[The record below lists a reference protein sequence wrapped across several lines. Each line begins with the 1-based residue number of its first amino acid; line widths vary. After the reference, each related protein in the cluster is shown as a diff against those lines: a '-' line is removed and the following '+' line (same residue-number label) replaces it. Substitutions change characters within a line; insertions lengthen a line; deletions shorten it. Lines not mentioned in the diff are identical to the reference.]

1 MIGSRRRVGDRGDA
15 EEASGR
21 TRGVNLK
28 TKPNG
33 RYTTGELAKV
43 KHREH
48 MCRKSNYTILARTEP
63 AETNKS
69 QKCYTSQRKPG
80 KYFSKETTS
89 VESLFHQRTSSWT
102 WTQRQLFG
110 ETLVKSHMNSRAR
123 SDRSPLKKR
132 WVASKE
138 PSLVL
143 RSSTG
148 RTCNDWRQASMWS
161 KTLWTDSSLGYS
173 HEANVMAAAA
183 KTARQPQY
191 VSEQDK
197 DKKRP
202 MPQTSKREK
211 LPDTD

>member
-1 MIGSRRRVGDRGDA
+1 MDLIHPPGDK
-15 EEASGR
+15 
-21 TRGVNLK
+21 TRNK
-28 TKPNG
+28 NPN
-33 RYTTGELAKV
+33 
-43 KHREH
+43 
-48 MCRKSNYTILARTEP
+48 
-63 AETNKS
+63 S
-69 QKCYTSQRKPG
+69 QPG
-80 KYFSKETTS
+80 KYFSKETKS
-89 VESLFHQRTSSWT
+89 VELLFHQRTTSVP

-110 ETLVKSHMNSRAR
+110 ATEVKSLMKSRAR
-123 SDRSPLKKR
+123 SDRSPCKTR

-138 PSLVL
+138 PSLAL

-183 KTARQPQY
+183 KATRQPQY

>member
-1 MIGSRRRVGDRGDA
+1 MIGSRRRVGDRWDA

-21 TRGVNLK
+21 TRGANLK

-43 KHREH
+43 KQREH

-89 VESLFHQRTSSWT
+89 VESLCHQRINSSRWI
-102 WTQRQLFG
+102 QRQVFG
-110 ETLVKSHMNSRAR
+110 ETFSKSHMNASAR
-123 SDRSPLKKR
+123 GDRSPCQTR
-132 WVASKE
+132 WAASKE
-138 PSLVL
+138 PRLLL
-143 RSSTG
+143 RASTG
-148 RTCNDWRQASMWS
+148 RTCNPPRQASRWS
-161 KTLWTDSSLGYS
+161 KTVWTFSSGYS
-173 HEANVMAAAA
+173 HEAIVMTTAA
-183 KTARQPQY
+183 KASRQPQY

-197 DKKRP
+197 NKKRP
-202 MPQTSKREK
+202 RPQTSKREK